1 MDCVFCNIA
10 TGIIPSQFLYEDDEV
25 LAFPDL
31 HPQAPVHILIIPRK
45 HIQSLNHLS
54 DAEMSLFTRM
64 IRAAQQVA
72 KDKGIFDKGY
82 KLVINTG
89 KEGGQV
95 IQHLHLHLLGGRH
108 LEE

>member
-1 MDCVFCNIA
+1 MDCVFCKIVS
-10 TGIIPSQFLYEDDEV
+10 GVIPSQFLYEDNEV

-31 HPQAPVHILIIPRK
+31 HPQAPVHVLIVPKK
-45 HIQSLNHLS
+45 HIQSLNQLA
-54 DAEMSLFTRM
+54 DDEMPIFIHM
-64 IRAAQQVA
+64 IKVARQVA

-95 IQHLHLHLLGGRH
+95 IQHLHLHLLGGRN
-108 LEE
+108 LEG

>member
-1 MDCVFCNIA
+1 MDCVFCKIA
-10 TGIIPSQFLYEDDEV
+10 SGVIPSQFLYEDNEV

-31 HPQAPVHILIIPRK
+31 HPQAPVHVLIIPRK

-54 DAEMSLFTRM
+54 DAEMPLFIHMIKATR
-64 IRAAQQVA
+64 QVA
-72 KDKGIFDKGY
+72 KDMGIFDKGY

-95 IQHLHLHLLGGRH
+95 IQHLHLHLLGGRQ
-108 LEE
+108 LEG